1 MTKSDTNEAA
11 GRHSLSEWQDNA
23 HCFWTVW
30 RREEARLAALEDPVA
45 FVNEANNLLHEYCP
59 GVVVELEGP
68 PADGALVFS
77 ANGDLEHFP
86 QVLALIATGMMDT
99 PRTTLVAAV
108 VQRGQL
114 HWVHCGDSRM
124 YVVRGGQL
132 LKRTRDHSYLE
143 AKAGTGMPVKDVNRN
158 VLFTCLGSTVRPM
171 FDVGGPIVLQD
182 QDRVML
188 CSDGLW
194 GTLDDD
200 TITRGMSERPLAEGM
215 PLLIEQALR
224 KGGPRCD
231 NVTVIALEWEA
242 AKSRSKR
249 VRPGFIETGSMDDS
263 EFASTI
269 QPVSGMPDSAL
280 DELDDEAIE
289 RSIAEINEAIQRTA
303 LKKT

>member
-1 MTKSDTNEAA
+1 MQFSIFEATHLGSREKNEDRMGYSYTREAGLFALADGMGGHPEGEVAA
-11 GRHSLSEWQDNA
+11 QI
-23 HCFWTVW
+23 
-30 RREEARLAALEDPVA
+30 ALETMSA
-45 FVNEANNLLHEYCP
+45 LFQREAQP
-59 GVVVELEGP
+59 RM
-68 PADGALVFS
+68 ADVPSFLGRGLMS
-77 ANGDLEHFP
+77 AHH
-86 QVLALIATGMMDT
+86 QIIRYASSRGMKDT

-143 AKAGTGMPVKDVNRN
+143 AKASSGASLKDVNRN

-200 TITRGMSERPLAEGM
+200 IITRGMAERPLAEGM
-215 PLLIEQALR
+215 PLLIDQALK

-231 NVTVIALEWEA
+231 NVTVLAFEWEA
-242 AKSRSKR
+242 PARAR
-249 VRPGFIETGSMDDS
+249 QRRGRPGFTETASMDDS
-263 EFASTI
+263 AFASTI
-269 QPVSGMPDSAL
+269 QPTSGLPDSAL

-289 RSIAEINEAIQRTA
+289 RSIAEINEAIQRTS
-303 LKKT
+303 LKKH

>member
-1 MTKSDTNEAA
+1 MQFSIFEATHLGSREKNEDRMGYSYTREAGLFALADGMGGHPEGEVAA
-11 GRHSLSEWQDNA
+11 QI
-23 HCFWTVW
+23 
-30 RREEARLAALEDPVA
+30 ALETMSA
-45 FVNEANNLLHEYCP
+45 LFQREAQP
-59 GVVVELEGP
+59 RM
-68 PADGALVFS
+68 ADVPSFLGRGLMS
-77 ANGDLEHFP
+77 AHH
-86 QVLALIATGMMDT
+86 QIIRYASSRGMMDT

-143 AKAGTGMPVKDVNRN
+143 AKASSGASLKDVNRN

-200 TITRGMSERPLAEGM
+200 TITRGMAERPLAEGM
-215 PLLIEQALR
+215 PLLIDQALK

-231 NVTVIALEWEA
+231 NVTVLAFEWEA
-242 AKSRSKR
+242 PARAR
-249 VRPGFIETGSMDDS
+249 QRRGRPGFTETASMDDS
-263 EFASTI
+263 AFASTI
-269 QPVSGMPDSAL
+269 QPTSGLPDSAL

-289 RSIAEINEAIQRTA
+289 RSIAEINEAIQRTS
-303 LKKT
+303 LKKH

>member
-1 MTKSDTNEAA
+1 MQFSIFEATHLGSREKNEDRMGYSYTREAGLFALADGMGGHPEGEVAA
-11 GRHSLSEWQDNA
+11 QI
-23 HCFWTVW
+23 
-30 RREEARLAALEDPVA
+30 ALETMSA
-45 FVNEANNLLHEYCP
+45 LFQREAQP
-59 GVVVELEGP
+59 RM
-68 PADGALVFS
+68 ADVPSFLGRGLMS
-77 ANGDLEHFP
+77 AHH
-86 QVLALIATGMMDT
+86 QIIRYASSRGMMDT

-143 AKAGTGMPVKDVNRN
+143 AKASSGASLKDVNRN

>member
-1 MTKSDTNEAA
+1 MQFSIFEATHLGSREKNEDRMGYSYTREAGLFALADGMGGHPEGEVAA
-11 GRHSLSEWQDNA
+11 QI
-23 HCFWTVW
+23 
-30 RREEARLAALEDPVA
+30 ALETMSA
-45 FVNEANNLLHEYCP
+45 LFQREAQP
-59 GVVVELEGP
+59 RM
-68 PADGALVFS
+68 ADVPSFLGRGLMS
-77 ANGDLEHFP
+77 AHH
-86 QVLALIATGMMDT
+86 QIIRYASSRGMMDT
-99 PRTTLVAAV
+99 PRTTRVAAV

-143 AKAGTGMPVKDVNRN
+143 AKASSGASLKDVNRN

-200 TITRGMSERPLAEGM
+200 IITRGMAERPLAEGM
-215 PLLIEQALR
+215 PLLIDQALK

-231 NVTVIALEWEA
+231 NVTVLAFEWEA
-242 AKSRSKR
+242 PARAR
-249 VRPGFIETGSMDDS
+249 QRRGRPGFTETASMDDS
-263 EFASTI
+263 AFASTI
-269 QPVSGMPDSAL
+269 QPTSGLPDSAL

-289 RSIAEINEAIQRTA
+289 RSIAEINEAIQRTS
-303 LKKT
+303 LKKH

>member
-1 MTKSDTNEAA
+1 MQFSIFEATHLGSREKNEDRMGYSYTREAGLFALADGMGGHPEGEVAA
-11 GRHSLSEWQDNA
+11 QI
-23 HCFWTVW
+23 
-30 RREEARLAALEDPVA
+30 ALETMSA
-45 FVNEANNLLHEYCP
+45 LFQREAQP
-59 GVVVELEGP
+59 RM
-68 PADGALVFS
+68 ADVPSFLGRGLMS
-77 ANGDLEHFP
+77 AHH
-86 QVLALIATGMMDT
+86 QIIRYASSRGMMDT

-200 TITRGMSERPLAEGM
+200 IITRGMAERPLAEGM
-215 PLLIEQALR
+215 PLLIDQALK

-231 NVTVIALEWEA
+231 NVTVLAFEWEA
-242 AKSRSKR
+242 PARAR
-249 VRPGFIETGSMDDS
+249 QRRGRPGFTETASMDDS
-263 EFASTI
+263 AFASTI
-269 QPVSGMPDSAL
+269 QPTSGLPDSAL

-289 RSIAEINEAIQRTA
+289 RSIAEINEAIQRTS
-303 LKKT
+303 LKKH

>member
-1 MTKSDTNEAA
+1 MQFSIFEATHLGSREKNEDRMGYSYTREAGLFALADGMGGHPEGEVAA
-11 GRHSLSEWQDNA
+11 QI
-23 HCFWTVW
+23 
-30 RREEARLAALEDPVA
+30 ALETMSA
-45 FVNEANNLLHEYCP
+45 LFQREAQP
-59 GVVVELEGP
+59 RM
-68 PADGALVFS
+68 ADVPSFLGRGLMS
-77 ANGDLEHFP
+77 AHH
-86 QVLALIATGMMDT
+86 QIIRYASSRGMMDT

-143 AKAGTGMPVKDVNRN
+143 AKASSGAALKDVNRN

-200 TITRGMSERPLAEGM
+200 IITRGMAERPLAEGM
-215 PLLIEQALR
+215 PLLIDQALK

-231 NVTVIALEWEA
+231 NVTVLAFEWEA
-242 AKSRSKR
+242 PARAR
-249 VRPGFIETGSMDDS
+249 QRRGRPGFTETASMDDS
-263 EFASTI
+263 AFASTI
-269 QPVSGMPDSAL
+269 QPTSGLPDSAL

-289 RSIAEINEAIQRTA
+289 RSIAEINEAIQRTS
-303 LKKT
+303 LKKH

>member
-1 MTKSDTNEAA
+1 MQFSIFEATHLGSREKNEDRMGYSYTREAGLFALADGMGGHPEGEVAA
-11 GRHSLSEWQDNA
+11 QI
-23 HCFWTVW
+23 
-30 RREEARLAALEDPVA
+30 ALETMSA
-45 FVNEANNLLHEYCP
+45 LFQREAQP
-59 GVVVELEGP
+59 RM
-68 PADGALVFS
+68 ADVPSFLGRGLMS
-77 ANGDLEHFP
+77 AHH
-86 QVLALIATGMMDT
+86 QIIRYASSRGMMDT

-200 TITRGMSERPLAEGM
+200 IITRGMAERPLAEGM

>member
-1 MTKSDTNEAA
+1 MQFSIFEATHLGSREKNEDRMGYSYTREAGLFALADGMGGHPEGEVAA
-11 GRHSLSEWQDNA
+11 QI
-23 HCFWTVW
+23 
-30 RREEARLAALEDPVA
+30 ALETMSA
-45 FVNEANNLLHEYCP
+45 LFQREAQP
-59 GVVVELEGP
+59 RM
-68 PADGALVFS
+68 ADVPSFLGRGLMS
-77 ANGDLEHFP
+77 AHH
-86 QVLALIATGMMDT
+86 QIIRYASSRGMMDT

-143 AKAGTGMPVKDVNRN
+143 AKASSGASLKDVNRN

-200 TITRGMSERPLAEGM
+200 IITRGMAERPLAEGM
-215 PLLIEQALR
+215 PLLIDQALK

-231 NVTVIALEWEA
+231 NVTVLAFEWEA
-242 AKSRSKR
+242 PARAR
-249 VRPGFIETGSMDDS
+249 QRRGRPGFTETASMDDS
-263 EFASTI
+263 AFASTI
-269 QPVSGMPDSAL
+269 KPTSRLPDSAL
-280 DELDDEAIE
+280 DELADEAIE
-289 RSIAEINEAIQRTA
+289 RSIAEINEAIQRTS
-303 LKKT
+303 LKKH

>member
-1 MTKSDTNEAA
+1 MADVPSFL
-11 GRHSLSEWQDNA
+11 GRGLMSA
-23 HCFWTVW
+23 HHQII
-30 RREEARLAALEDPVA
+30 RYASSR
-45 FVNEANNLLHEYCP
+45 
-59 GVVVELEGP
+59 
-68 PADGALVFS
+68 
-77 ANGDLEHFP
+77 
-86 QVLALIATGMMDT
+86 GMMDT

-143 AKAGTGMPVKDVNRN
+143 AKASSGASLKDVNRN

-200 TITRGMSERPLAEGM
+200 IITRGMAERPLAEGM
-215 PLLIEQALR
+215 PLLIDQALK

-231 NVTVIALEWEA
+231 NVTVLAFEWEA
-242 AKSRSKR
+242 PARAR
-249 VRPGFIETGSMDDS
+249 QRRGRPGFTETASMDDS
-263 EFASTI
+263 AFASTI
-269 QPVSGMPDSAL
+269 QPTSGLPDSAL

-289 RSIAEINEAIQRTA
+289 RSIAEINEAIQRTS
-303 LKKT
+303 LKKH

>member
-1 MTKSDTNEAA
+1 MQFSIFEATHLGSREKNEDRMGYSYTREAGLFALADGMGGHPEGEVAA
-11 GRHSLSEWQDNA
+11 QI
-23 HCFWTVW
+23 
-30 RREEARLAALEDPVA
+30 ALETMSA
-45 FVNEANNLLHEYCP
+45 LFQREAQP
-59 GVVVELEGP
+59 RM
-68 PADGALVFS
+68 ADVPSFLGRGLMS
-77 ANGDLEHFP
+77 AHH
-86 QVLALIATGMMDT
+86 QIIRYASSRGMMDT

-143 AKAGTGMPVKDVNRN
+143 AKASSGASLKDVNRN

-200 TITRGMSERPLAEGM
+200 IITRGMAERPLAEGM
-215 PLLIEQALR
+215 PLLIDQALK
-224 KGGPRCD
+224 KGGLRCD
-231 NVTVIALEWEA
+231 NVTVLAFEWEA
-242 AKSRSKR
+242 PARAR
-249 VRPGFIETGSMDDS
+249 QRRGRPGFTETASMDDS
-263 EFASTI
+263 AFASTI
-269 QPVSGMPDSAL
+269 QPTSGLPDSAL

-289 RSIAEINEAIQRTA
+289 RSIAEINEAIQRTS
-303 LKKT
+303 LKKH

>member
-1 MTKSDTNEAA
+1 MQFSIFEATHLGSREKNEDRMGYSYTREAGLFALADGMGGHPEGEVAA
-11 GRHSLSEWQDNA
+11 QI
-23 HCFWTVW
+23 
-30 RREEARLAALEDPVA
+30 ALETMSA
-45 FVNEANNLLHEYCP
+45 LFQREAQP
-59 GVVVELEGP
+59 RM
-68 PADGALVFS
+68 ADVPSFLGRGLMS
-77 ANGDLEHFP
+77 AHP
-86 QVLALIATGMMDT
+86 QIIRYASSRGMMDT

-143 AKAGTGMPVKDVNRN
+143 AKASSGASLKDVNRN

-200 TITRGMSERPLAEGM
+200 IITRGMAERPLAEGM
-215 PLLIEQALR
+215 PLLIDQALK

-231 NVTVIALEWEA
+231 NVTVLAFEWEA
-242 AKSRSKR
+242 PARAR
-249 VRPGFIETGSMDDS
+249 QRRGRPGFTETASMDDS
-263 EFASTI
+263 AFASTI
-269 QPVSGMPDSAL
+269 QPTSGLPDSAL

-289 RSIAEINEAIQRTA
+289 RSIAEINEAIQRTS
-303 LKKT
+303 LKKH

>member
-1 MTKSDTNEAA
+1 MQFSIFEATHLGSREKNEDRMGYSYTREAGLFALADGMGGHPEGEVAA
-11 GRHSLSEWQDNA
+11 QI
-23 HCFWTVW
+23 
-30 RREEARLAALEDPVA
+30 ALETMSALFQHKAQPRM
-45 FVNEANNLLHEYCP
+45 
-59 GVVVELEGP
+59 
-68 PADGALVFS
+68 ADVPSFLGRGLMS
-77 ANGDLEHFP
+77 AHH
-86 QVLALIATGMMDT
+86 QIIRYASSRGMMDT

-143 AKAGTGMPVKDVNRN
+143 AKASSGASLKDVNRN

-200 TITRGMSERPLAEGM
+200 IITRGMAERPLAEGM
-215 PLLIEQALR
+215 PLLIDQALK

-231 NVTVIALEWEA
+231 NVTVLAFEWEA
-242 AKSRSKR
+242 PVR
-249 VRPGFIETGSMDDS
+249 VR
-263 EFASTI
+263 
-269 QPVSGMPDSAL
+269 
-280 DELDDEAIE
+280 
-289 RSIAEINEAIQRTA
+289 
-303 LKKT
+303 

>member
-1 MTKSDTNEAA
+1 MQFSIFEATHLGSREKNEDRMGYSYTREAGLFALADGMGGHPEGEVAA
-11 GRHSLSEWQDNA
+11 QI
-23 HCFWTVW
+23 
-30 RREEARLAALEDPVA
+30 ALETMSA
-45 FVNEANNLLHEYCP
+45 LFQREAQP
-59 GVVVELEGP
+59 RM
-68 PADGALVFS
+68 ADVPSFLGRGLMS
-77 ANGDLEHFP
+77 AHH
-86 QVLALIATGMMDT
+86 QIIRYASSRGMMDT

-143 AKAGTGMPVKDVNRN
+143 AKASSGASLKDVNRN

-200 TITRGMSERPLAEGM
+200 IITRGMAERPLAEGM
-215 PLLIEQALR
+215 PLLIDQALK

-231 NVTVIALEWEA
+231 NVTVLACEWEA
-242 AKSRSKR
+242 PARAR
-249 VRPGFIETGSMDDS
+249 QRRGRPGFTETASMDDS
-263 EFASTI
+263 AFASTI
-269 QPVSGMPDSAL
+269 QPTSGLPDSAL

-289 RSIAEINEAIQRTA
+289 RSIAEINEAIQRTS
-303 LKKT
+303 LKKH

>member
-1 MTKSDTNEAA
+1 MQFSIFEATHLGSREKNEDRMGYSYTREAGLFALADGMGGHPEGEVAA
-11 GRHSLSEWQDNA
+11 QI
-23 HCFWTVW
+23 
-30 RREEARLAALEDPVA
+30 ALETMSA
-45 FVNEANNLLHEYCP
+45 LFQREAQP
-59 GVVVELEGP
+59 RM
-68 PADGALVFS
+68 ADVPSFLGRGLMS
-77 ANGDLEHFP
+77 AHH
-86 QVLALIATGMMDT
+86 QIIRYASSRGMMDT

-143 AKAGTGMPVKDVNRN
+143 AKASSGASLKDVNRN

-171 FDVGGPIVLQD
+171 FDVGGPIILQD

-200 TITRGMSERPLAEGM
+200 IITRGMAERPLAEGM
-215 PLLIEQALR
+215 PLLIDQALK

-231 NVTVIALEWEA
+231 NVTVLAFEWEA
-242 AKSRSKR
+242 PARAR
-249 VRPGFIETGSMDDS
+249 QRRGRPGFTETASMDDS
-263 EFASTI
+263 AFASTI
-269 QPVSGMPDSAL
+269 QPTSGLPDSAL

-289 RSIAEINEAIQRTA
+289 RSIAEINEAIQRTS
-303 LKKT
+303 LKKH